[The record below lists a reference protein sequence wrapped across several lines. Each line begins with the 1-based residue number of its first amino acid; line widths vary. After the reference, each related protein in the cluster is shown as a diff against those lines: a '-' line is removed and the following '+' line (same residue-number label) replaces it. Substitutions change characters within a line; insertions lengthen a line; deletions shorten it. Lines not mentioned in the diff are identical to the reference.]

1 MSTSEPSFTAD
12 PGNDA
17 AGVAS
22 AANEPSAAQPASEP
36 SAVNPASETSAV
48 NPASETS
55 AVNPAG
61 EPSAAQP
68 VSSTSAPSS
77 RSQGAEE
84 ELAHLEDSDAD
95 KPAAGEPSELSPLP
109 TSSLMLPSEPSASM
123 KVRQRFAVPAAS
135 VSVQLDPE
143 ALPVEPQKSCLFDL
157 VTPVARR
164 ALELGLSAREP
175 GFHVFVAAD
184 PDVMIEDDVVQ
195 VATRFAAR
203 MPTPGDL
210 VYVHDFDRPE
220 APRPFLLPPGTGPA
234 LVEAMEELIDGLRD
248 RIPQLAEAED
258 IERAHSKLTVEL
270 EARNKQVMAD
280 LETTA
285 RTHGFGVRTVQGA
298 VQTFPILH
306 GKPLSAEQFDVLD
319 ESTKKALQGAADRL
333 TRQVEKAAR
342 LVRAHS
348 AKFEAEQNAALA
360 SGASSL
366 IQREMR
372 DLFDRFAG
380 LSTEVGR
387 YLRRVRQALI
397 DDWEDLFDP
406 PEPARPESL
415 DSEEGDPELATR
427 LSRFRVNL
435 LKTNRPG
442 DPAPVV
448 YDTNPTYPNLF
459 GYLERRARFGA
470 LLTDFTR
477 IRPGSLHNA
486 MGGVLVLRAAD
497 LLADPMIWERMKR
510 VLRERRL
517 GAEDPVGPLG
527 LYATT
532 LRPVPVPVP
541 VRVIL
546 VGTPDL
552 YDALRDADA
561 DFAQLFRLKVEV
573 DPVIERTRENLLRL
587 DGVLMAAAQER
598 GLGIFPREARARLL
612 DLATRLAEDRERIAL
627 WRSPL
632 DETAAFAAAAASE
645 RLAAA
650 AGEPSDL
657 MPRGAEKE
665 SSRRTQPAPPP
676 VLVTARDIDQAWR
689 ERRERVGSA
698 ERHIRELTLRGE
710 VVLDTQGMRVGVVNG
725 LSVYHTG
732 DVEFGQPMRITAV
745 VALGREGIV
754 DVEREAQLG
763 GSIHTK
769 GVAILRGYLA
779 RMFGQERP
787 LSLRAQL
794 VFEQSY
800 GEIDGDS
807 ASSSELFAVLSA
819 LSDVSIDQGIAVTGS
834 VNQLGELQ
842 AIGGVCAKI
851 EGFYDLCVARGLT
864 GSQGVMIPR
873 ANLPH
878 LVLREDIATA
888 IADDNFHLYS
898 IENVAQGIEVLT
910 GLSAGERDAS
920 GRFPA
925 ASVFG
930 RVERRIIE
938 IAERLRQA
946 EAHGFSEGEGMEEGG
961 AELGEGSDFRILTPP
976 AAPSGRPTVGLTAGT
991 TPRTIPAPTAAP
1003 TRRLAE
1009 RPPAPPRPPE
1019 PRPTSGPRSRRWP
1032 LPRSPR

>member
-1 MSTSEPSFTAD
+1 MSTSEPSSTAA
-12 PGNDA
+12 PGDQA
-17 AGVAS
+17 AG
-22 AANEPSAAQPASEP
+22 AADKPSEVQ
-36 SAVNPASETSAV
+36 
-48 NPASETS
+48 
-55 AVNPAG
+55 PAG
-61 EPSAAQP
+61 EPSAIRSAAEPSATEPAGESSEVQP
-68 VSSTSAPSS
+68 ADESSAAHPASRNSAPSS
-77 RSQGAEE
+77 QSQGAEE
-84 ELAHLEDSDAD
+84 ELAQLEDSDSD
-95 KPAAGEPSELSPLP
+95 KLAAGEPSELSPLP

-143 ALPVEPQKSCLFDL
+143 ALPSEPQKSCLFDL

-372 DLFDRFAG
+372 DLFERFAG

-442 DPAPVV
+442 DPAPVI

-510 VLRERRL
+510 VLREGRL

-541 VRVIL
+541 VRVVL

-627 WRSPL
+627 
-632 DETAAFAAAAASE
+632 
-645 RLAAA
+645 
-650 AGEPSDL
+650 
-657 MPRGAEKE
+657 
-665 SSRRTQPAPPP
+665 
-676 VLVTARDIDQAWR
+676 
-689 ERRERVGSA
+689 
-698 ERHIRELTLRGE
+698 
-710 VVLDTQGMRVGVVNG
+710 
-725 LSVYHTG
+725 
-732 DVEFGQPMRITAV
+732 
-745 VALGREGIV
+745 
-754 DVEREAQLG
+754 
-763 GSIHTK
+763 
-769 GVAILRGYLA
+769 
-779 RMFGQERP
+779 
-787 LSLRAQL
+787 
-794 VFEQSY
+794 
-800 GEIDGDS
+800 
-807 ASSSELFAVLSA
+807 
-819 LSDVSIDQGIAVTGS
+819 
-834 VNQLGELQ
+834 
-842 AIGGVCAKI
+842 
-851 EGFYDLCVARGLT
+851 
-864 GSQGVMIPR
+864 
-873 ANLPH
+873 
-878 LVLREDIATA
+878 
-888 IADDNFHLYS
+888 
-898 IENVAQGIEVLT
+898 
-910 GLSAGERDAS
+910 
-920 GRFPA
+920 
-925 ASVFG
+925 
-930 RVERRIIE
+930 
-938 IAERLRQA
+938 
-946 EAHGFSEGEGMEEGG
+946 
-961 AELGEGSDFRILTPP
+961 
-976 AAPSGRPTVGLTAGT
+976 
-991 TPRTIPAPTAAP
+991 
-1003 TRRLAE
+1003 
-1009 RPPAPPRPPE
+1009 
-1019 PRPTSGPRSRRWP
+1019 
-1032 LPRSPR
+1032 